1 MKIAKFI
8 TMDNGNKVELHRQ
21 PMAATP
27 NKVPFDRA
35 NTFTF
40 NGKQYALHHVED
52 GETECKFILVKK
64 R

>member
-1 MKIAKFI
+1 
-8 TMDNGNKVELHRQ
+8 MDNGNKVELHRQ